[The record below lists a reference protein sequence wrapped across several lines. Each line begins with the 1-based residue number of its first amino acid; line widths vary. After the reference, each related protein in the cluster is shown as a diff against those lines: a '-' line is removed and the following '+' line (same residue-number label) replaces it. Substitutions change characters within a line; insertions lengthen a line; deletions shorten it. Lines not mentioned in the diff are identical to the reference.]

1 MGTPINRGDDNPQLQ
16 KQEFSFDFNSP
27 ARTSE
32 HWKGINQSKMITQY
46 NGTVF
51 TTNRSSLT
59 LSNSMAEATYE
70 WSGPSSSSG
79 TNSKYLTIDRWEIP
93 EPKVEKPLVSH
104 PSMYNAFYIL
114 GGCSGG
120 TGQTDID
127 IGSYMA
133 KFQEG
138 ISGNQKPGYST
149 GVIPGWFQESNFPGW
164 TALTSSSLSYVAL
177 YIYRQYQKC
186 LNGQTHYQDSTYSVR
201 HTTTAP
207 AYWSANVSDKNVN
220 CIYSTILLLSE
231 LQNTDFWYYA
241 LPGRLAYKIS
251 ASSSQIYGRLPSSV
265 QSRAGFMW
273 GWLKSPFGE
282 ATTGRNQIEIQGS
295 YVLDQ
300 WPLDLYPQAT
310 SIY

>member
-16 KQEFSFDFNSP
+16 KQNYGFDFHGG
-27 ARTSE
+27 AEYSE
-32 HWKGINQSKMITQY
+32 DWKGINQSKMITKY

-51 TTNRSSLT
+51 TTSRSTLS
-59 LSNSMAEATYE
+59 LSNSMAEARFE
-70 WSGPSSSSG
+70 WKGSSSG
-79 TNSKYLTIDRWEIP
+79 GGTSAKELTIDRWEIP

-120 TGQTDID
+120 TGQTDVD

-138 ISGNQKPGYST
+138 ISGNQKPGYFT
-149 GVIPGWFQESNFPGW
+149 GTTPGWFQESNFPGW
-164 TALTSSSLSYVAL
+164 TAFLSTYSSLAQYVF
-177 YIYRQYQKC
+177 RQYQKC

-201 HTTTAP
+201 HTTVAP
-207 AYWSANVSDKNVN
+207 AYWSANVSDSNVN
-220 CIYSTILLLSE
+220 CIYTLTQLLSE
-231 LQNTDFWYYA
+231 LQSSYFWYYP

-251 ASSSQIYGRLPSSV
+251 AASSQLFNDLPSSV
-265 QSRAGFMW
+265 QSKPGYVW

-282 ATTGRNQIEIQGS
+282 ASTGRNQIEIQGS
-295 YVLDQ
+295 YVLDL
-300 WPLDLYPQAT
+300 WPTDIYPTA
-310 SIY
+310 S